1 MAFNY
6 LGSLFYEEDLVYQVL
21 SVFFLVLPTVRHVA
35 LLNQM
40 NFTQGYNFIVG
51 PHPWAGKGTE
61 VWGLSIKSEF
71 TEPLQTDAW

>member
-51 PHPWAGKGTE
+51 PHP
-61 VWGLSIKSEF
+61 
-71 TEPLQTDAW
+71 